1 MSKYVGEQF
10 LDNTSNHENYNR
22 KIDAFS
28 YTNLSLNYTFENV
41 LFQSITLGLQ
51 CNNAFNAMYSNNG
64 YTWGYIAGGTR
75 TVENFYYPQAGRNF
89 MFRLLIEI

>member
-1 MSKYVGEQF
+1 
-10 LDNTSNHENYNR
+10 
-22 KIDAFS
+22 
-28 YTNLSLNYTFENV
+28 
-41 LFQSITLGLQ
+41 
-51 CNNAFNAMYSNNG
+51 MYSNNG